1 MKDRQRAIGMRM
13 HPDGGFDVV
22 ATVIIGRNLKRHVVV
37 AHAVV
42 VAHDTRLL
50 HTQDLVQVG
59 ADEGHE
65 GGARFAGRD
74 AELPVKRRQEA
85 AFDVLVGGGRGVI
98 PASASSRGSRSCQ
111 VLNMRSDRPRA
122 CGE

>member
-1 MKDRQRAIGMRM
+1 MKDRQRAIGMLM

-50 HTQDLVQVG
+50 HAQDLVQVG

-65 GGARFAGRD
+65 GGARFAGRY

-85 AFDVLVGGGRGVI
+85 AFDVLVGCGRGGDPGQRQLPWQAPTPVATG
-98 PASASSRGSRSCQ
+98 PARS
-111 VLNMRSDRPRA
+111 
-122 CGE
+122 